1 MGARDEWAHAG
12 MRGASEL
19 EDGVATYLRE
29 MGRRRLLTRDE
40 EIRLAERVRAG
51 DRQAAARLVEAN
63 LRLVVSI
70 ARRHQDRGVPFMD
83 LVQEG
88 NLGLMQ
94 AADGFDPSRGC
105 RFSTYAYWCIRQA
118 VRSAVAEQGR
128 LVPMPAATLEAI
140 NRLVRVGQRL
150 AQELA
155 REPTDEEL
163 ALELNTTTRRLAALR
178 RLAQPP
184 VSLEL
189 PADDGG
195 AGSLLDLVVDRDR
208 SLPPDDVVL
217 DRLRVDVHAILA
229 ILTPRQRR
237 VLQLRYGLLDG
248 RMRTQEET
256 GRRLGVTRQRICQ
269 IEKLAL
275 ARLRVASGERALAGY
290 LD

>member
-1 MGARDEWAHAG
+1 MAVAVMGARDEWAHAG

-94 AADGFDPSRGC
+94 AVEGFDLARGC

-118 VRSAVAEQGR
+118 IRNAVAE
-128 LVPMPAATLEAI
+128 
-140 NRLVRVGQRL
+140 
-150 AQELA
+150 
-155 REPTDEEL
+155 
-163 ALELNTTTRRLAALR
+163 
-178 RLAQPP
+178 
-184 VSLEL
+184 
-189 PADDGG
+189 
-195 AGSLLDLVVDRDR
+195 
-208 SLPPDDVVL
+208 
-217 DRLRVDVHAILA
+217 
-229 ILTPRQRR
+229 
-237 VLQLRYGLLDG
+237 
-248 RMRTQEET
+248 
-256 GRRLGVTRQRICQ
+256 
-269 IEKLAL
+269 
-275 ARLRVASGERALAGY
+275 
-290 LD
+290 